1 MSMYP
6 TTYLFP
12 KMPSASASLLLAAL
26 VFALESHAVPAPT
39 VSPSP
44 APSGSSQILDDPNF
58 GPIPGESSYYS
69 NNNNSTS
76 PPFPGNYS
84 QPVFPTSNGTVGPD
98 DLLFQNLL
106 GAELAIYAFYQFGVE
121 AFNQSAFEEA
131 GYPAHTYQRI
141 IEIRN
146 NEAGHARI
154 FEEQISTASTK
165 PAPCKYQFGITSP
178 VAYLAA
184 HTVVEI
190 SSMAFLTGLILQA
203 QLDSSKAA
211 LVAIAETESRHEAW
225 GLIDIWQQ
233 SPFAGPVDTVFPYAN
248 EILDTTKVF
257 ILPGSCP
264 AGNPDYPV
272 PSQNLPTLSYRTKS
286 TTLLPGSPITFAFAD
301 PTNQPRFEAGKPYYA
316 VYFHGLLNIT
326 EPFDTETNATTIP
339 PEFEAK
345 GLFLAVISDT
355 PGAPTIDSV
364 MAGPLIITEQPLVVN
379 SGTV

>member
-1 MSMYP
+1 MTIYP
-6 TTYLFP
+6 TAYLFP
-12 KMPSASASLLLAAL
+12 KMPSASASLLLAAF
-26 VFALESHAVPAPT
+26 VFAFESHAVPAPT

-58 GPIPGESSYYS
+58 GPIPGESSYYT
-69 NNNNSTS
+69 NNNSTS

-84 QPVFPTSNGTVGPD
+84 QPVFPTSNGTAGPD

-121 AFNQSAFEEA
+121 AFNQSVFEEA

-257 ILPGSCP
+257 IVPGSCP

-272 PSQNLPTLSYRTKS
+272 PSQNLPALSYLTKS

-326 EPFDTETNATTIP
+326 EPFDTKTNKTSIP
-339 PEFEAK
+339 PEFEAR

-364 MAGPLIITEQPLVVN
+364 VAGPLIITEQPLVVN
-379 SGTV
+379 SGTM

>member
-6 TTYLFP
+6 TAYLFP

-44 APSGSSQILDDPNF
+44 APSGSSQILDDPNI

-69 NNNNSTS
+69 NNNSTS

-84 QPVFPTSNGTVGPD
+84 QPVFPTSNGTAGPD

-121 AFNQSAFEEA
+121 AFNQSVFEEA

-141 IEIRN
+141 VEIRN

-233 SPFAGPVDTVFPYAN
+233 SPFAGPVDTAFPYAN

-301 PTNQPRFEAGKPYYA
+301 PTNQPHFEAGKPYYA

-379 SGTV
+379 SGTS

>member
-1 MSMYP
+1 MRSISP
-6 TTYLFP
+6 
-12 KMPSASASLLLAAL
+12 SLLSAVL
-26 VFALESHAVPAPT
+26 VFAVELHAVPAPT

-44 APSGSSQILDDPNF
+44 APSGSSQVLDDPNF
-58 GPIPGESSYYS
+58 GPIPAESSYYTS
-69 NNNNSTS
+69 NNSTA

-84 QPVFPTSNGTVGPD
+84 QPVFPTINGTAGPD

-121 AFNQSAFEEA
+121 TFNQSVFEEA
-131 GYPAHTYQRI
+131 GYPPHTYQRI

-154 FEEQISTASTK
+154 FEEQISAASTK
-165 PAPCKYQFGITSP
+165 PAACKYQFGITSP

-203 QLDSSKAA
+203 QLNSSKAA

-233 SPFAGPVDTVFPYAN
+233 SPFAGPVDTIFPYAN

-257 ILPGSCP
+257 VVPDSCP
-264 AGNPDYPV
+264 PGNPDYPV
-272 PSQNLPTLSYRTKS
+272 PSQNLPSLSYKAKS
-286 TTLLPGSPITFAFAD
+286 TTLLPGSSVTFAFSD
-301 PTNQPRFEAGKPYYA
+301 PTNQPHFEAGKTYYA
-316 VYFHGLLNIT
+316 VYFHGLLSIT
-326 EPFDTETNATTIP
+326 EPFDTKTNASIIP
-339 PEFEAK
+339 PEFEAR

-364 MAGPLIITEQPLVVN
+364 KAGPLIITEQPVEVN
-379 SGTV
+379 SGTM

>member
-1 MSMYP
+1 MR
-6 TTYLFP
+6 
-12 KMPSASASLLLAAL
+12 SASVSLLSAVFVLAVKL
-26 VFALESHAVPAPT
+26 HAAPAPT

-44 APSGSSQILDDPNF
+44 SPSGSSQILDDPTF
-58 GPIPGESSYYS
+58 GPIPAESSYYT
-69 NNNNSTS
+69 NYNGTS

-84 QPVFPTSNGTVGPD
+84 QPVFPTSNDTAGPD

-106 GAELAIYAFYQFGVE
+106 GAELAIFAFYQFGVE
-121 AFNQSAFEEA
+121 TFNQSVFEEA
-131 GYPAHTYQRI
+131 GYPPHTYQRI
-141 IEIRN
+141 IEIRD

-154 FEEQISTASTK
+154 FQEQISNASTK

-203 QLDSSKAA
+203 QLNSSKAA
-211 LVAIAETESRHEAW
+211 LVAIAEVESRHEAW

-233 SPFAGPVDTVFPYAN
+233 SPFGGPVDTVFPYAN

-257 ILPGSCP
+257 VVPGSCP
-264 AGNPDYPV
+264 PGNPDYPV
-272 PSQNLPTLSYRTKS
+272 PSQNLPSLSYKEKS
-286 TTLLPGSPITFAFAD
+286 TTLLPGSPVTFVFSN
-301 PTNQPRFEAGKPYYA
+301 PINQPSFEADRTYYA
-316 VYFHGLLNIT
+316 VFFHGLLSIT
-326 EPFDTETNATTIP
+326 EPFDTKTNASIIP

-364 MAGPLIITEQPLVVN
+364 KAGPLIIVEQPVEVT
-379 SGTV
+379 SGTP

>member
-1 MSMYP
+1 MTIFP
-6 TTYLFP
+6 TAYLFP
-12 KMPSASASLLLAAL
+12 KMPSASASLLLAAF

-44 APSGSSQILDDPNF
+44 APSGSSQILDDPSF

-69 NNNNSTS
+69 NNNSTS

-84 QPVFPTSNGTVGPD
+84 QPVFPTSNGTAGPD

-106 GAELAIYAFYQFGVE
+106 GAELAIYAFYQFGAE
-121 AFNQSAFEEA
+121 AFNQSVFEQA

-272 PSQNLPTLSYRTKS
+272 PSQNLPELSYRTKS
-286 TTLLPGSPITFAFAD
+286 TTLLPGSPITLVFAD
-301 PTNQPRFEAGKPYYA
+301 PTNQPSFKAGKRYYA

-326 EPFDTETNATTIP
+326 EPFDTETNTTTIP
-339 PEFEAK
+339 PEFEAR

-364 MAGPLIITEQPLVVN
+364 LAGPLIITEQPLGVN
-379 SGTV
+379 MGTM

>member
-1 MSMYP
+1 MRP
-6 TTYLFP
+6 T
-12 KMPSASASLLLAAL
+12 SASLLSAVL
-26 VFALESHAVPAPT
+26 VFAVGLHAAPAPT

-44 APSGSSQILDDPNF
+44 APSGSSQVLDDPNF
-58 GPIPGESSYYS
+58 GPIPAESSYYTS
-69 NNNNSTS
+69 DNSTS

-84 QPVFPTSNGTVGPD
+84 QPVFPTSNGTAGAD

-121 AFNQSAFEEA
+121 TFNQSVFEEA
-131 GYPAHTYQRI
+131 GYPPHTYQRI
-141 IEIRN
+141 IEIRD

-154 FEEQISTASTK
+154 FEEQISAASTK
-165 PAPCKYQFGITSP
+165 PAACKYQFGITSP

-203 QLDSSKAA
+203 QLNSSKAA

-257 ILPGSCP
+257 VVPDSCP
-264 AGNPDYPV
+264 PGNPDYPV
-272 PSQNLPTLSYRTKS
+272 PSQNLPSLSYKTKS
-286 TTLLPGSPITFAFAD
+286 TTLLPGSPVTFAFSN
-301 PTNQPRFEAGKPYYA
+301 PTNQPHFEAGKTYYA
-316 VYFHGLLNIT
+316 VYFHGLLSIT
-326 EPFDTETNATTIP
+326 EPFDTKTNASIIP
-339 PEFEAK
+339 PEFEAR

-364 MAGPLIITEQPLVVN
+364 KAGPLIITEQPVEVN
-379 SGTV
+379 SGIM